1 MSLMRGRASPV
12 TRSAP
17 SCSGSTWPPASVSA
31 EVSFSRSWGSV
42 SGVRTRAKSAE
53 LAEMKSVTLMSAI
66 SWPRPMTIRWSAVS
80 AISLIRC
87 EETKTV
93 RPSAASAFIR
103 LRTQWMPSGSRPLTG
118 SSKSS
123 TWGSPSSAA
132 AMPSRWPMPR
142 EKPLERRLATS
153 WRPTTPSTSSTRRA
167 GMPDSWARL
176 SRWLRA
182 ARPPCT
188 ALASRSAPTW
198 RAAFGSLRYGWP
210 PMVTWPA
217 VGLSRPRIIRIVVD
231 LPEPLG
237 PRKPVTAPGRTWK
250 ERLYTAV
257 LSPYRLVRPTA
268 SIMLRTHRKV
278 QGQQGTRPRKG

>member
-1 MSLMRGRASPV
+1 MRGSGRPV

-31 EVSFSRSWGSV
+31 AVSFSRCCGSA

-53 LAEMKSVTLMSAI
+53 LWEMKSLMLMSA
-66 SWPRPMTIRWSAVS
+66 SSCPRPITIRWSAVS

-93 RPSAASAFIR
+93 RPSAASDFIR
-103 LRTQWMPSGSRPLTG
+103 LRTQRMPSGSRPLTG

-132 AMPSRWPMPR
+132 AMPRRWPMPS
-142 EKPLERRLATS
+142 EKPLERFLATS

-167 GMPDSWARL
+167 GMPDSWARQ

-182 ARPPCT
+182 CRPPCT
-188 ALASRSAPTW
+188 ALASSSAPTW
-198 RAAFGSLRYGWP
+198 RGALGSLRYGKP
-210 PMVTWPA
+210 PIVTCPEL
-217 VGLSRPRIIRIVVD
+217 GLSSPRIIRIVVD
-231 LPEPLG
+231 LPEPFGPEEAGDGTRPHLEGKVVHGRLG
-237 PRKPVTAPGRTWK
+237 AVALRQADCLDHAPHPSKGSGR
-250 ERLYTAV
+250 RGA
-257 LSPYRLVRPTA
+257 
-268 SIMLRTHRKV
+268 
-278 QGQQGTRPRKG
+278 RPRKG

>member
-1 MSLMRGRASPV
+1 M
-12 TRSAP
+12 T
-17 SCSGSTWPPASVSA
+17 CPPASVSA
-31 EVSFSRSWGSV
+31 EVSFSRACGSV
-42 SGVRTRAKSAE
+42 PGVRTRAKSAE
-53 LAEMKSVTLMSAI
+53 LAEMKSVTLMSA
-66 SWPRPMTIRWSAVS
+66 SNWPRPMTIRWSAVS

-103 LRTQWMPSGSRPLTG
+103 FRTQRMPSGSRPLTG

-132 AMPSRWPMPR
+132 AMPSRWPMPS
-142 EKPLERRLATS
+142 EKPLDRLPATS
-153 WRPTTPSTSSTRRA
+153 CRPTTPSTSSTRRA

-182 ARPPCT
+182 ERPPCT
-188 ALASRSAPTW
+188 ALASSRAPTC
-198 RAAFGSLRYGWP
+198 RGAFGSCRYGWP
-210 PMVTWPA
+210 LIVTWPA

-250 ERLYTAV
+250 DRLCTAV

-268 SIMLRTHRKV
+268 SIMLRTHRMV
-278 QGQQGTRPRKG
+278 QDSGAHAPVRVRSLSRR